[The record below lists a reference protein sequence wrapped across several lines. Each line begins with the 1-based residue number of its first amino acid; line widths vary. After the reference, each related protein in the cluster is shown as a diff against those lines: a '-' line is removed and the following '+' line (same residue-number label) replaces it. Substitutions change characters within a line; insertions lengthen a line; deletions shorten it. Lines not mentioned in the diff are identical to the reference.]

1 MNHTRR
7 TTTIRPARRALAATL
22 TVAALAA
29 TACAGDDDATPAT
42 TQAASA
48 SAGAG
53 TVTPTTRPALAMRVL
68 RVAHIDGGSGLDPAT
83 GWFADAL
90 AQRSGGVLTAEF
102 RHDCC
107 GSDADNE
114 QTLLEQVRS
123 GEADLGWVGVR
134 AFAQAGTTAFEPLIT
149 PLLIRSYAAEQTV
162 IESEVAN
169 GVLAQLEPLGLVG
182 LGLMPGGLR
191 FPMSTGVP
199 LTTPADWVGQPFYT
213 FESQVALAAV
223 AALGADPQHVGFEE
237 RDQGLDDG
245 SIIGLDNTVRFQ
257 TDRLDVFTHLVADM
271 PLWTRMSALV
281 AASTTEFTV
290 EEQRWIAEAVADT
303 AGRTAELG
311 DVDREAADEACTVG
325 DPGYALAGPDGIAT
339 FEAALAPVAAE
350 VGSEAGDP
358 AMLEA
363 LHELV
368 AGIPAET
375 PVTCEGAAGLA
386 DTSGV
391 TLRTLIETPAEAPA
405 LEGAGDAATG
415 TFPVTYMSG
424 GLTISARMS
433 LPAGSG
439 PFPAVV
445 LVQPFGGLERD
456 VDRLVGSGYV
466 VLDADLRGNG
476 NSDPDPSEGTD
487 LEMGSTLDVIN
498 AARALAADP
507 RVDSSRVALVGSG
520 LGGLIA
526 INAQVVAPDVVAAV
540 VAENPSSLDVW
551 QNIEYFF
558 EPDDEFRS
566 LIVDP
571 RGTPEENPELWAD
584 VSPATFVDRVDSPLL
599 ILQGTGDTGND
610 PAWSDAT
617 VATFTAAGKSAEV
630 ITFDGA
636 DAALVPS
643 QEEAI
648 AATESFLAASL

>member
-1 MNHTRR
+1 M
-7 TTTIRPARRALAATL
+7 
-22 TVAALAA
+22 
-29 TACAGDDDATPAT
+29 
-42 TQAASA
+42 
-48 SAGAG
+48 
-53 TVTPTTRPALAMRVL
+53 
-68 RVAHIDGGSGLDPAT
+68 
-83 GWFADAL
+83 
-90 AQRSGGVLTAEF
+90 
-102 RHDCC
+102 
-107 GSDADNE
+107 
-114 QTLLEQVRS
+114 
-123 GEADLGWVGVR
+123 R
-134 AFAQAGTTAFEPLIT
+134 AFAQAGTIAFEPLIT
-149 PLLIRSYAAEQTV
+149 PLLIRSYAAEQAV
-162 IESEVAN
+162 IESDVAN
-169 GVLAQLEPLGLVG
+169 GLLAQLEPLGLVG

-199 LTTPADWVGQPFYT
+199 LATPADWVGQPVYT
-213 FESQVALAAV
+213 FESQVGMAAV
-223 AALGADPQHVGFEE
+223 ASLGADPQHVGFDE

-245 SIIGLDNTVRFQ
+245 SIIGLDNTGRFQ
-257 TDRLDVFTHLVADM
+257 ADRLDVFTHLVADV

-281 AASTTEFTV
+281 AGSTTEFTV
-290 EEQRWIAEAVADT
+290 EERRWIAEAVADT
-303 AGRTAELG
+303 AARTAELG
-311 DVDREAADEACTVG
+311 EIDREAADEACAVG
-325 DPGYALAGPDGIAT
+325 DPGYALAGPEGIAA
-339 FEAALAPVAAE
+339 FEAALAPVEAE
-350 VGSEAGDP
+350 VASEAGD
-358 AMLEA
+358 AATLEA

-375 PVTCEGAAGLA
+375 PVTCEGAADLA

-415 TFPVTYMSG
+415 TFPVTYESG

-439 PFPAVV
+439 PFPGVV

-456 VDRLVGSGYV
+456 VERLVGSGYV

-476 NSDPDPSEGTD
+476 NSDPDPSQGTD
-487 LEMGSTLDVIN
+487 LDMGSTLDVVN

-507 RVDSSRVALVGSG
+507 RVDSSRVALVGVG

-540 VAENPSSLDVW
+540 VAENPSSIDLW

-558 EPDDEFRS
+558 EPDDEFRA

-599 ILQGTGDTGND
+599 ILQGTVDTGND

-617 VATFTAAGKSAEV
+617 VVTFTAAGKSAEV

-636 DAALVPS
+636 DADLDPS
-643 QEEAI
+643 WEEAI
-648 AATESFLAASL
+648 VATESFLAASL